1 MKYIDKA
8 KDKGRGD
15 GLSGLYL
22 ETCCKTVDP
31 LTHSVKYMNVD
42 YAGTFAPYRKKL
54 AGILMENQQRFC
66 CYCMRKLNG
75 KERVTLE
82 HIIPQTASQAEQSYY
97 QCINELSAREVVLTS
112 DFVRNTNQKYP
123 PYPHTVAYNN
133 LVASCD
139 GTFPDRQS
147 PFSSCCC
154 NEKRGSKRAF
164 PIYYLPNVESDIL
177 EYLPNGRI
185 MAKMGTNWYQQA
197 NDTIVSTKLN
207 CRALTDIRKLW
218 YLLRG
223 VDYQGICD
231 CRKEDKRQHLLAKI
245 LFDRNIIDVNE
256 GYVLYEKFV
265 KAEYWRTFML
275 YYWFYA
281 YYKMHYTA

>member
-8 KDKGRGD
+8 KSENRGNE
-15 GLSGLYL
+15 LSDIYL

-31 LTHSVKYMNVD
+31 LTHTVSYLNVD
-42 YAGTFAPYRKKL
+42 YAGTFTPYRKKL
-54 AGILMENQQRFC
+54 KGVLMENQQRFC
-66 CYCMRKLNG
+66 CYCMRKLNS

-82 HIIPQTASQAEQSYY
+82 HIIPQTAPRAEVPYY
-97 QCINELSAREVVLTS
+97 QSVKELSAKKVVLTS
-112 DFVRNTNQKYP
+112 DFVGSNNQKYP

-139 GTFPDRQS
+139 GTFPDRQA
-147 PFSSCCC
+147 PCSSCCC

-177 EYLPNGRI
+177 EYLPNGWI

-231 CRKEDKRQHLLAKI
+231 CRKEDKRQHLLAEI
-245 LFDRNIIDVNE
+245 LFDGKINVKE
-256 GYVLYEKFV
+256 GFALYEKFV
-265 KAEYWRTFML
+265 KTEYWRTFML
-275 YYWFYA
+275 YYWFYN
-281 YYKMHYTA
+281 YYKTHYIA

>member
-8 KDKGRGD
+8 KDRDRGNS
-15 GLSGLYL
+15 LSDMYL
-22 ETCCKTVDP
+22 QTCCKTIDP
-31 LTHSVKYMNVD
+31 LTHSVRYMNVD
-42 YAGTFAPYRKKL
+42 YAGTFTPYRKKL

-82 HIIPQTASQAEQSYY
+82 HIIPQTASPAELSYY
-97 QCINELSAREVVLTS
+97 QSIKELSLREVVLTC
-112 DFVRNTNQKYP
+112 DFVRSNNQNFP

-177 EYLPNGRI
+177 EYLPNGQV
-185 MAKMGTNWYQQA
+185 MAKIGTGWYQQTY
-197 NDTIVSTKLN
+197 DTIGSTKLN
-207 CRALTDIRKLW
+207 CKALVDIRKLW
-218 YLLRG
+218 YLLRT
-223 VDYQGICD
+223 VDYQSICD
-231 CRKEDKRQHLLAKI
+231 CREEEKRKYLLAKI
-245 LFDRNIIDVNE
+245 LFDGNFNAKE
-256 GYVLYEKFV
+256 GWTLYEKFV
-265 KAEYWRTFML
+265 KIEYWRTFML
-275 YYWFYA
+275 YYWFYN
-281 YYKMHYTA
+281 YYKKHYAA